1 MVTTAEALVA
11 ALKAWRVKRV
21 FGVPGGSVLAVI
33 EALSQEGIEF
43 VLVKHENNGALM
55 ASAHAQLTGRPG
67 VCLATGGPG
76 TVNLLNGLTH
86 AYMDRVPLLAITGQF
101 PESTVPLITH
111 QRLDQRQLLA
121 PVVKWSAR
129 VDGENVDGVIDKAL
143 RIAVSDRPGPVHL
156 DIAGNVAM
164 STVKGTF
171 SHRPLQS
178 SGGPPDPEACA
189 RARELLQQAKRPVIV
204 AGLGAL
210 WDRAHDAL
218 LELVEGLRC
227 PVMVTPK
234 AKGVIPAD
242 HPQFAGVVG
251 LGMEVDDLLL
261 EVLRQGDLILAVGY
275 DPVEVVGSWYRPW
288 SVPTI
293 HIDTL
298 PNIDGFY
305 GAEVEL
311 VGGIRACLTALRPTI
326 RPAAEDWQGRAE
338 ILRRELRKHFAASI
352 AACPQGVSPYQLMLA
367 LSQALPRETLV
378 TCDVGAHKILACQVW
393 PTFAP
398 GAFLVSNGLS
408 TMGFSLPA
416 AIAARLHDPER
427 PLLCLSGDGGLGM
440 VLGELE
446 TAARLGLGFPIILF
460 VDGSLSLIKV
470 KQEERGYA
478 AVGVDFSTPDWA
490 GIATSFGARGVKTD
504 SIETCLEETL
514 VAIKER
520 RLTLI
525 EVTIDP
531 SEYRQ
536 QM

>member
-1 MVTTAEALVA
+1 MATTAEALAA
-11 ALKAWRVKRV
+11 ALKAWGVERV
-21 FGVPGGSVLAVI
+21 FGVPGGTVLPVI
-33 EALSQEGIEF
+33 EALGQEGIEF

-76 TVNLLNGLTH
+76 TVNFINGLAH
-86 AYMDRVPLLAITGQF
+86 AHMDRAPVLAITGQF
-101 PESTVPLITH
+101 SESTVPLITH
-111 QRLDQRQLLA
+111 QRLDQRELLA

-129 VDGENVDGVIDKAL
+129 VDGENVQGVVDKAL
-143 RIAVSDRPGPVHL
+143 RIAASDRPGPVHL
-156 DIAGNVAM
+156 DIAGDAAGKAAKGGFRYGP
-164 STVKGTF
+164 VK
-171 SHRPLQS
+171 SPA
-178 SGGPPDPEACA
+178 GPADRGECQ
-189 RARELLQQAKRPVIV
+189 RALELLQGAKRPVIL
-204 AGLGAL
+204 AGLGVL
-210 WDRAHDAL
+210 WERAHDVL
-218 LELVEGLRC
+218 LEVVEKLQC

-242 HPQFAGVVG
+242 HPQFAGVLG
-251 LGMEVDDLLL
+251 LGMAADSLLL
-261 EVLRQGDLILAVGY
+261 EVLRQGDLIVTVGY

-293 HIDTL
+293 HIDSL
-298 PNIDGFY
+298 PNIEGFY
-305 GAEVEL
+305 QAEVEL
-311 VGGIRACLTALRPTI
+311 VGSIPASLQALLPEI
-326 RPAAEDWQGRAE
+326 APSPEDWQGRAA
-338 ILRRELRKHFAASI
+338 ILRRELREHFGESIPAALRG
-352 AACPQGVSPYQLMLA
+352 ASPYQLIQA

-427 PLLCLSGDGGLGM
+427 PLLCLTGDGGLGM

-470 KQEERGYA
+470 KQEEKGYPT
-478 AVGVDFSTPDWA
+478 VGVDFSTPDWA
-490 GIATSFGARGVKTD
+490 GIAKSFGARGVKTD
-504 SIETCLEETL
+504 SIDTCLKETL
-514 VAIKER
+514 AAMEEG

-525 EVTIDP
+525 AVEIDP
-531 SEYRQ
+531 REYRR